1 MDLITNLGINGT
13 IFYQF
18 VIFLVAYL
26 ALNQFVFKPYIA
38 AFEERESRTSGQTKA
53 AETSFEDATRLKEEY
68 ANMMKAQLEETQ
80 AFYTKAKKE
89 AGEEY
94 NKIVEA
100 AKIQAKTEI
109 DKAKIEITNQMSAA
123 QTSVEAEA
131 KALAS
136 IITQKVVGREL

>member
-26 ALNQFVFKPYIA
+26 ALNHFVFKPYVA
-38 AFEERESRTSGQTKA
+38 AFEEREARTSGQTKA
-53 AETSFEDATRLKEEY
+53 AEGAFDEAKKLKEEY
-68 ANMMKAQLEETQ
+68 AEMMRAQLEETQ
-80 AFYTKAKKE
+80 SFYSSAKKE
-89 AGEEY
+89 AGDEY

-100 AKIQAKTEI
+100 AKGKAKSEI
-109 DKAKIEITNQMSAA
+109 DKAKIEISNQMSAA

-131 KALAS
+131 KALAG
-136 IITQKVVGREL
+136 IITEKVVGREL